1 MTQRLQACLLVCLV
15 FSSIIAV
22 MPAKGQV
29 LYGSVVGEVEDQTG
43 AVVARTAVSLTNPAT
58 GQSRQ
63 TTTDSEGR
71 YAVSNVLPGS
81 YELTVATPGFRKY
94 TQTGIEITINT
105 VTRLDVRLE
114 VGQASETVSVAA
126 SAAVLQTDKSDLHV
140 ELDQKAITNMPLGN
154 YRNFQTLINLVPGAT
169 PGQFQNSITSTPAR
183 SLTTNINGT
192 NRNSNDTRLDGALD
206 IYVWLPHHTLYN
218 PPADTI
224 ETVNIATDAFDAEQ
238 GLAGGA
244 AITVTTKSGTNDL
257 HGTAFAFQDNAVL
270 RARNFFQVGEKPKH
284 ILNIDG
290 GTIGGP
296 IKKDKLFFF
305 GGYEGTRERTG
316 FFGRY
321 TVPTA
326 DQREGNFSAYNQVIY
341 DPNTGNADGSGR
353 RPFPGN
359 IVPLDRQS
367 AITRKLQD
375 RVPLPNLPGNANN
388 YYSEATQPMDRDSY
402 DAKVNWNRTASHVIW
417 GKYSM
422 MNADVNCKFALG
434 DGGGPGLCAGGG
446 GVSTMRAQLATIGH
460 TLTLSPNLVVDG
472 TIGFTRWAM
481 DLVAPDYGK
490 NWGSDFLGIPGT
502 NGPDIR
508 QSGFPI
514 FSFNTYTPM
523 GSADAWNPAFY
534 RDQTFTHT
542 TNVSWNHAG
551 HDLRFGFDLVRHQF
565 NHWQP
570 EIGGG
575 PRGMFSF
582 TGGVT
587 ALKNGPSPNQYN
599 SYADF
604 LLGLPQTVQKS
615 LQYEE
620 MNPREWQF
628 GWYFR
633 DRWQVTSKLT
643 LNLGV
648 RYEFYPLIRRASRGI
663 ERYDP
668 ATNMVLIGG
677 RGGQPDDVGIEVS
690 SRLFAPRVGFAY
702 RLQDNTVIRS
712 GYGITYD
719 PLPFSRPLEGPY
731 PSTINGFFT
740 GLTSFTPFQPIE
752 LGIPPVVG
760 PDLSSGSVP
769 LPLNVADRSPWG
781 GMLHRGYIQSWN
793 FILERKL
800 PGDVVG
806 TVGYVGTKSTHLLAD
821 RDINAAAPGTG
832 VAGQPLYQAIGRTA
846 ATTMWDGWLDSN
858 YHSLQVSFNRPF
870 AKGLMLKGG
879 YTFSKAINETDEDG
893 WASVMFNYPG
903 ALNRNRAL
911 AGFDRTQMLQ
921 GGYVLELPFGKG
933 KPFATNGFA
942 ARLLG
947 DWQLNGL
954 FSAFTGTPFTVTAS
968 TTSLNA
974 PGNSQTADQVAPV
987 VKLGGIGP
995 GAPYYDP
1002 SSFAAVTTARFGNS
1016 GRNILRA
1023 PGAVNTD
1030 LSLYRGFK
1038 FGERFNLEFRA
1049 EAFNLTNTP
1058 HFSAPAANASGGNFM
1073 VITSATG
1080 ATGAGDER
1088 QIRFGLHLAF

>member
-1 MTQRLQACLLVCLV
+1 MRRLQTRFLAGLAFLAIL
-15 FSSIIAV
+15 AV
-22 MPAKGQV
+22 QPAQAQV
-29 LYGSVVGEVEDQTG
+29 LYGSVVGKVQDQTG
-43 AVVARTAVSLTNPAT
+43 AVVARTPVSLTNPAT
-58 GQSRQ
+58 GQSREAVA
-63 TTTDSEGR
+63 DSEGR
-71 YAVSNVLPGS
+71 FTISNVVPGS
-81 YELTVATPGFRKY
+81 YALTVTAPGFRGY
-94 TQTGIEITINT
+94 TQTGVDVTINT
-105 VTRLDVRLE
+105 VTRVDVTLE
-114 VGQASETVSVAA
+114 VGQLSESVSVAA
-126 SAAVLQTDKSDLHV
+126 SAAVLQTDKSDFHV
-140 ELDQKAITNMPLGN
+140 ELDQKAVANMPLGN

-224 ETVNIATDAFDAEQ
+224 ETVNIATNAFDAEQ

-244 AITVTTKSGTNDL
+244 AVTVVTKSGTNEL
-257 HGTAFAFQDNAVL
+257 HGTAFAFQDNAIF

-326 DQREGNFSAYNQVIY
+326 DQRAGDFSAYKQVVY
-341 DPNTGNADGSGR
+341 DPNTGNVEGKGR
-353 RPFPGN
+353 QPFAGN

-375 RVPLPNLPGNANN
+375 RVPLPNLPGTANN

-402 DAKVNWNRTASHVIW
+402 DVKVNWNRTASHLIW
-417 GKYSM
+417 GKYSL
-422 MNADVNCKFALG
+422 MNANVNCKFALG

-514 FSFNTYTPM
+514 FAFNTYTTM
-523 GSADAWNPAFY
+523 GSADTWNPAFY
-534 RDQTFTHT
+534 RDQTFSHT
-542 TNVSWNHAG
+542 TNVSWNHVG

-575 PRGMFSF
+575 PRGLFSF

-587 ALKNGPSPNQYN
+587 ALNGGPSPNQYN

-633 DRWQVTSKLT
+633 DRWQVTPKLT

-668 ATNMVLIGG
+668 AMNMVLIGG
-677 RGGQPDDVGIEVS
+677 RGGQPDNVGIDVS
-690 SRLFAPRVGFAY
+690 SRLFAPRIGFAY
-702 RLQDNTVIRS
+702 RVKDDTVIRS

-731 PSTINGFFT
+731 PSTINGFFA

-752 LGIPPVVG
+752 QGIPAVVG

-800 PGDVVG
+800 PGDFVG
-806 TVGYVGTKSTHLLAD
+806 TLGYVGTKSTHLLAD

-832 VAGQPLYQAIGRTA
+832 VAGQPLYQTVGRTA
-846 ATTMWDGWLDSN
+846 ATTMWDGWLNSN
-858 YHSLQVSFNRPF
+858 YHALQASFNRSF
-870 AKGLMLKGG
+870 TKGLMLKAS
-879 YTFSKAINETDEDG
+879 YTFSKAINQTDEDG
-893 WASVMFNYPG
+893 WAAVMFNYPG
-903 ALNRNRAL
+903 ALDRNRAL
-911 AGFDRTQMLQ
+911 AGYDRAHMLQ
-921 GGYVLELPFGKG
+921 AGYVLELPFGKG
-933 KPFATNGFA
+933 KPFASSGFA

-947 DWQLNGL
+947 NWQLNGL

-968 TTSLNA
+968 GASLNA

-987 VKLGGIGP
+987 VKLSGIGP

-1002 SSFAAVTTARFGNS
+1002 ASFVPVTTARFGNT

-1030 LSLYRGFK
+1030 LSVYRGFK
-1038 FGERFNLEFRA
+1038 FRERFNLEFRA

-1058 HFSAPAANASGGNFM
+1058 HFSAPAANVSGGNFM

-1088 QIRFGLHLAF
+1088 QLRFGLHLAF

>member
-1 MTQRLQACLLVCLV
+1 MRRLQTRFLAGLAFLAIL
-15 FSSIIAV
+15 AV
-22 MPAKGQV
+22 QPAQAQV
-29 LYGSVVGEVEDQTG
+29 LYGSVVGKVQDQTG
-43 AVVARTAVSLTNPAT
+43 AVVARTPVSLTNPAT
-58 GQSRQ
+58 GQSREAVA
-63 TTTDSEGR
+63 DSEGR
-71 YAVSNVLPGS
+71 FTISNVVPGS
-81 YELTVATPGFRKY
+81 YALTVTAPGFRGY
-94 TQTGIEITINT
+94 TQTGVDVTINT
-105 VTRLDVRLE
+105 VTRVDVTLE
-114 VGQASETVSVAA
+114 VGQLSESVSVAA
-126 SAAVLQTDKSDLHV
+126 SAAVLQTDKSDFHV
-140 ELDQKAITNMPLGN
+140 ELDQKAVANMPLGN

-224 ETVNIATDAFDAEQ
+224 ETVNIATNAFDAEQ

-244 AITVTTKSGTNDL
+244 AVTVVTKSGTNEL
-257 HGTAFAFQDNAVL
+257 HGTAFAFQDNAIF

-326 DQREGNFSAYNQVIY
+326 DQRAGDFSAYKQVVY
-341 DPNTGNADGSGR
+341 DPNTGNVEGKGR
-353 RPFPGN
+353 QPFAGN

-375 RVPLPNLPGNANN
+375 RVPLPNLPGTANN

-402 DAKVNWNRTASHVIW
+402 DVKVNWNRTASHLIW
-417 GKYSM
+417 GKYSL
-422 MNADVNCKFALG
+422 MNANVNCKFALG

-514 FSFNTYTPM
+514 FAFNTYTTM
-523 GSADAWNPAFY
+523 GSADTWNPAFY
-534 RDQTFTHT
+534 RDQTFSHT
-542 TNVSWNHAG
+542 TNVSWNHVG

-575 PRGMFSF
+575 PRGLFSF

-587 ALKNGPSPNQYN
+587 ALNGGPSPNQYN

-633 DRWQVTSKLT
+633 DRWQVTPKLT

-668 ATNMVLIGG
+668 AMNMVLIGG
-677 RGGQPDDVGIEVS
+677 RGGQPDNVGIDVS
-690 SRLFAPRVGFAY
+690 SRLFAPRIGFAY
-702 RLQDNTVIRS
+702 RVKDDTVIRS

-752 LGIPPVVG
+752 QGIPAVVG

-800 PGDVVG
+800 PGDFVG
-806 TVGYVGTKSTHLLAD
+806 TLGYVGTKSTHLLAD

-832 VAGQPLYQAIGRTA
+832 VAGQPLYQTIGRTA
-846 ATTMWDGWLDSN
+846 ATTMWDGWLNSN
-858 YHSLQVSFNRPF
+858 YHALQASFNRSF
-870 AKGLMLKGG
+870 TKGLMLKAS
-879 YTFSKAINETDEDG
+879 YTFSKAINQTDEDG
-893 WASVMFNYPG
+893 WAAVMFNYPG

-911 AGFDRTQMLQ
+911 AGYDRAHMLQ
-921 GGYVLELPFGKG
+921 AGYVLELPFGKG
-933 KPFATNGFA
+933 KPFASSGFA
-942 ARLLG
+942 AMLFG
-947 DWQLNGL
+947 NWQLNGL
-954 FSAFTGTPFTVTAS
+954 FSAFTGTPFTVAAS
-968 TTSLNA
+968 GASLNA

-1002 SSFAAVTTARFGNS
+1002 ASFVPVTTARFGNT

-1030 LSLYRGFK
+1030 LSVYRGFK
-1038 FGERFNLEFRA
+1038 FRDRFNLEFRA

-1058 HFSAPAANASGGNFM
+1058 HFSAPAANVSGGNFM

-1088 QIRFGLHLAF
+1088 QLRFGLHLAF

>member
-1 MTQRLQACLLVCLV
+1 MRRLYAFLLASLT
-15 FSSIIAV
+15 FLATFAAR
-22 MPAKGQV
+22 PQYAQV
-29 LYGSVVGEVEDQTG
+29 LYGSVVGKVQDQSG
-43 AVVARTAVSLTNPAT
+43 AAVARTPVSLTNPAT
-58 GQSRQ
+58 GQNRE
-63 TTTDSEGR
+63 TTADSEGR
-71 YAVSNVLPGS
+71 FSISNVVPGTYTLS
-81 YELTVATPGFRKY
+81 VTAPGFRGY
-94 TQTGIEITINT
+94 TKTGVEVTINT
-105 VTRLDVRLE
+105 VTRADVSLE
-114 VGQASETVSVAA
+114 VGQVSETVSVAA
-126 SAAVLQTDKSDLHV
+126 TAAALQTDKSDFHV
-140 ELDQKAITNMPLGN
+140 ELDQKAVANMPLGN

-206 IYVWLPHHTLYN
+206 IYVWLPHNTLYN

-224 ETVNIATDAFDAEQ
+224 ETVNIATNAFDAEQ

-244 AITVTTKSGTNDL
+244 AVTVVTKSGTNQL
-257 HGTAFAFQDNAVL
+257 HGTAFAFNDNTIF

-284 ILNIDG
+284 NLNIDG

-326 DQREGNFSAYNQVIY
+326 DQRAGNFSAYSQTIY
-341 DPNTGNADGSGR
+341 DPSTGNPNGSGR
-353 RPFPGN
+353 QPFAGN

-367 AITRKLQD
+367 AITRKMQD
-375 RVPLPNLPGNANN
+375 RVPLPNLPGTANN
-388 YYSEATQPMDRDSY
+388 YYSQATQPMNRDSY
-402 DAKVNWNRTASHVIW
+402 DVKVNWNRTASHMIW
-417 GKYSM
+417 AKYSL

-446 GVSTMRAQLATIGH
+446 GVSDMRAQLATIGH
-460 TLTLSPNLVVDG
+460 TLTLSPTLVIDG
-472 TIGFTRWAM
+472 TLGFTRWAM
-481 DLVAPDYGK
+481 DLVAPDYGQ
-490 NWGSDFLGIPGT
+490 NWGSDYLGIPGT

-514 FSFNTYTPM
+514 FLFNTYTTM
-523 GSADAWNPAFY
+523 GSADTWNPAFY
-534 RDQTFTHT
+534 RDQSFTHT
-542 TNVSWNHAG
+542 TNVSWNRTG

-575 PRGMFSF
+575 PRGLFNF

-587 ALKNGPSPNQYN
+587 ALNGGPSPNQYN

-633 DRWQVTSKLT
+633 DRWQVTPKLT
-643 LNLGV
+643 LNLGI
-648 RYEFYPLIRRASRGI
+648 RYEYYPLIRRASRGI

-668 ATNMVLIGG
+668 DTNVVLIGG
-677 RGGQPDDVGIEVS
+677 RGGQPDDVGIDVS
-690 SRLFAPRVGFAY
+690 KTLFAPRVGFAW
-702 RLQDNTVIRS
+702 RVGENTVVRS

-740 GLTSFTPFQPIE
+740 GLSSFTPFQPIE
-752 LGIPPVVG
+752 QGIPPVVG
-760 PDLSSGSVP
+760 PDLSGGSVP

-793 FILERKL
+793 FIIERKL
-800 PGDVVG
+800 PGDLVG
-806 TVGYVGTKSTHLLAD
+806 TLGYVGTKSTHLLAD

-832 VAGQPLYQAIGRTA
+832 VAGQPLYQTIGRTA

-858 YHSLQVSFNRPF
+858 YHSLQTSVNRSFS
-870 AKGLMLKGG
+870 KGFLLKAS
-879 YTFSKAINETDEDG
+879 YTFSKAINQTDDDG
-893 WASVMFNYPG
+893 WAAVMFNYPG
-903 ALNRNRAL
+903 ALYRNRAL
-911 AGFDRTQMLQ
+911 AGYDRTHMFQA
-921 GGYVLELPFGKG
+921 GYVLELPFGKG
-933 KPFATNGFA
+933 KPFASNGIA
-942 ARLLG
+942 ARVFG
-947 DWQLNGL
+947 NWQLNGL
-954 FSAFTGTPFTVTAS
+954 VSAFTGTPFTVSAS
-968 TTSLNA
+968 GASLNA

-987 VKLGGIGP
+987 VKLGGVGP
-995 GAPYYDP
+995 GNPYYDP
-1002 SSFAAVTTARFGNS
+1002 ASFRAVTDARFGNT

-1030 LSLYRGFK
+1030 LSVYRGFK

-1058 HFSAPAANASGGNFM
+1058 HFSAPAANVSGGNFL

-1088 QIRFGLHLAF
+1088 QLRFGLHLAF